1 MRGIFNEKLRGFV
14 ESDSYL
20 GRIICSGDIAAD
32 PDTIAEKFEFALK
45 WKEQLTSDKFKL
57 NFFKVLS
64 DGTLENGSAA
74 CPNPYPQ
81 TGAKVSP
88 AFTEDQEYEYMV
100 KSYKHGLDYN
110 IHAIGPDAVHRVLM
124 AAKRVREEGIKDLR
138 ICMSHCTCVYKDDAR
153 NGKHKSL
160 P

>member
-1 MRGIFNEKLRGFV
+1 MSPEYAPTSNFL
-14 ESDSYL
+14 L
-20 GRIICSGDIAAD
+20 
-32 PDTIAEKFEFALK
+32 TIAEKFQFALK
-45 WKEQLTSDKFKL
+45 WKEELTSDKFKL

-88 AFTEDQEYEYMV
+88 AFTEDQEYEYMI
-100 KSYKHGLDYN
+100 KSYENGLDYN

-124 AAKRVREEGIKDLR
+124 AVKMEEEENKKFKEYREQQIKQNEEMDLKYQKLQEEKSKRNIRKIIK
-138 ICMSHCTCVYKDDAR
+138 
-153 NGKHKSL
+153 
-160 P
+160 